1 MNLYYDYPDQ
11 IGVEKGVTTVID
23 AGTTGAENI
32 REFYQLTK
40 SVKTNVYALMNI
52 SKWGIVKQDEL
63 ADLTKIQEDLVST
76 ALAELPE
83 FIVGIKAR
91 MSKTVVG
98 ENGIKPLEL
107 AKKIQTENNDL
118 PLMVHIG
125 SAPPELEE
133 VLSRME
139 RGDVLTHCF
148 NGKPNGILDPKT
160 DQIKNFVWDAYNN
173 GVVFDIGHGTDSF
186 NFHVAETALK
196 AGMKATSISTDI
208 YIRNRTN
215 GPVFDLA
222 TTLEK
227 LRVVGY
233 SWEEIIEKVTAVPAR
248 NFHLKNK
255 GQLAVNYDADLTIFE
270 IVENEKELK
279 DSNGFTRIAKE
290 QILPIKQLL
299 EASYMTIS
307 YGKFDLKEVINAS
320 GKMTILGVSKV
331 SESVLAAQRF
341 GGEHFFEMSDLAIK
355 TGAYLSQLLKVED
368 AQIVSSASAGIA
380 QSVAALIG
388 QGDMYHVYHP
398 YTEKNR

>member
-1 MNLYYDYPDQ
+1 MFDTLIKNGRLIDGSKIEVAIEKGMIKAVATEINQPAQEVVDLEGKYYLSAGWIDDHVHCYEKMNLYYDYPDQ

-63 ADLTKIQEDLVST
+63 ADLTKIQEDPVST

-107 AKKIQTENNDL
+107 AKKIQSENNDL

-290 QILPIKQLL
+290 QILPIK
-299 EASYMTIS
+299 TII
-307 YGKFDLKEVINAS
+307 GGVIYDN
-320 GKMTILGVSKV
+320 
-331 SESVLAAQRF
+331 
-341 GGEHFFEMSDLAIK
+341 
-355 TGAYLSQLLKVED
+355 
-368 AQIVSSASAGIA
+368 
-380 QSVAALIG
+380 
-388 QGDMYHVYHP
+388 
-398 YTEKNR
+398 

>member
-1 MNLYYDYPDQ
+1 MFDTLIKNGRLVDGSKIEVAIEKGMIKAVATEINQPAQEVVDLEGKYYLSAGWIDDHVHCYEKMNLYYDYPDQ

-107 AKKIQTENNDL
+107 AKKIQSENNDL

-196 AGMKATSISTDI
+196 AGIKTTAISTDI
-208 YIRNRTN
+208 YIRNGTN
-215 GPVFDLA
+215 GPIFDLA

-290 QILPIKQLL
+290 QILPIK
-299 EASYMTIS
+299 TII
-307 YGKFDLKEVINAS
+307 GGVIYDN
-320 GKMTILGVSKV
+320 
-331 SESVLAAQRF
+331 
-341 GGEHFFEMSDLAIK
+341 
-355 TGAYLSQLLKVED
+355 
-368 AQIVSSASAGIA
+368 
-380 QSVAALIG
+380 
-388 QGDMYHVYHP
+388 
-398 YTEKNR
+398 

>member
-1 MNLYYDYPDQ
+1 MFDTLIKNGRLVDGSKIEVAIEKGMIKAVAAEINQPAQEVVDLEGKYYLSAGWIYDHVHCYEKMNLYYDYPDQ

-118 PLMVHIG
+118 TLMVHIG

-290 QILPIKQLL
+290 QILPIK
-299 EASYMTIS
+299 TII
-307 YGKFDLKEVINAS
+307 GGVIYDN
-320 GKMTILGVSKV
+320 
-331 SESVLAAQRF
+331 
-341 GGEHFFEMSDLAIK
+341 
-355 TGAYLSQLLKVED
+355 
-368 AQIVSSASAGIA
+368 
-380 QSVAALIG
+380 
-388 QGDMYHVYHP
+388 
-398 YTEKNR
+398 